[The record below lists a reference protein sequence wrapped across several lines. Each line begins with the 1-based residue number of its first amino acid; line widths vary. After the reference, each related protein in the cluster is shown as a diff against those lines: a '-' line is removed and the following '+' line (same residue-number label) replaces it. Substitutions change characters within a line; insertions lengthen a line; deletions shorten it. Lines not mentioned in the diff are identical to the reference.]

1 MQFFLFNHIENL
13 HLNDVKKIK
22 ENPISF
28 EAWPMFMPCGWGIF
42 LNKPRYVS
50 KILTNLENNSKD

>member
-1 MQFFLFNHIENL
+1 ML
-13 HLNDVKKIK
+13 KKFK